1 MDPATRLDRAR
12 RVATLLDSA
21 VTLPVVGR
29 VGLDGLVGLLP
40 VAGDWVTA
48 LIGLYIV
55 YQGYQLGLPRV
66 TLLRMLVVVAAD
78 AFLGSVPL
86 VGDLLDIVWR
96 SSERNVATIE
106 RHLDAAGPVN

>member
-29 VGLDGLVGLLP
+29 VGLDGVVGLLP
-40 VAGDWVTA
+40 LAGDWITA
-48 LIGLYIV
+48 LLGLYVV
-55 YQGYQLGLPRV
+55 YQGYRLGLPRRAIFKM
-66 TLLRMLVVVAAD
+66 LLVVGAD
-78 AFLGSVPL
+78 AVIGSIPV

-106 RHLDAAGPVN
+106 RHLDAAN

>member
-29 VGLDGLVGLLP
+29 IGLDGIVGLLP

-48 LIGLYIV
+48 AVGLYIV
-55 YQGYQLGLPRV
+55 YQGYRLGLPRR
-66 TLLRMLVVVAAD
+66 TIAKMMLVVAAD
-78 AFLGSVPL
+78 AVVGSIPL

-96 SSERNVATIE
+96 SAERIVATIE
-106 RHLDAAGPVN
+106 RHVEPSG

>member
-29 VGLDGLVGLLP
+29 VGLDGIVGLLP
-40 VAGDWVTA
+40 LAGDWITA
-48 LIGLYIV
+48 LLGLYVV
-55 YQGYQLGLPRV
+55 YQGYRLGLPRR
-66 TLLRMLVVVAAD
+66 TIFKMLLVVGAD
-78 AFLGSVPL
+78 AVIGSIPV
-86 VGDLLDIVWR
+86 VGDLLDVVWR

-106 RHLDAAGPVN
+106 RHLDAAN